1 MSSLVQG
8 QRGPGDGV
16 SGDGATV
23 VGPEVKG
30 MAAVGTVASISATL
44 APRLMMR
51 IVGIDPDQVSPAAVL
66 GWRLFAIRT
75 TAICGLALRGNETAR
90 DLFLPVQA
98 LDQISW
104 WELYRRGEISLRPT
118 LTLAAISGVIVA
130 LDLRRRAR
138 R

>member
-1 MSSLVQG
+1 MSS
-8 QRGPGDGV
+8 
-16 SGDGATV
+16 
-23 VGPEVKG
+23 PEVKG
-30 MAAVGTVASISATL
+30 MAAVGTSASLLATF
-44 APRLMMR
+44 APRPMMR

-75 TAICGLALRGNETAR
+75 AAICGLALRGNETAR
-90 DLFLPVQA
+90 ELFLPVQA
-98 LDQISW
+98 LDQIAW